1 MVAFSTKIYH
11 PNVDK
16 EGQIC
21 ADMLEIGDKWAPVKN
36 LVKIMDKI
44 NSLLAAP
51 NLESP
56 MNPDA
61 ANDYKNGTWEEKA
74 KATTQQYAK
83 WSQPHNLS
91 THIST
96 NSISSCVGISHIS
109 HPFSP
114 GDPRLL
120 QYFSSSS
127 QDIYIFSVNSFFKFP
142 ISSSISFTKAYGI
155 FQGCIGL
162 DDRE

>member
-16 EGQIC
+16 GGQIC

-44 NSLLAAP
+44 NSLLPAP

-83 WSQPHNLS
+83 
-91 THIST
+91 
-96 NSISSCVGISHIS
+96 
-109 HPFSP
+109 
-114 GDPRLL
+114 
-120 QYFSSSS
+120 
-127 QDIYIFSVNSFFKFP
+127 
-142 ISSSISFTKAYGI
+142 
-155 FQGCIGL
+155 
-162 DDRE
+162 

>member
-1 MVAFSTKIYH
+1 MKLSTICLYVRNFIVVMESDTVWNITIKGPEQTPFEGGQFTVNFKLENFPFKAPIVSFLTKIYH

-44 NSLLAAP
+44 ISLLSAP

-61 ANDYKNGTWEEKA
+61 ANDYKNGTWEQKA
-74 KATTQQYAK
+74 K
-83 WSQPHNLS
+83 
-91 THIST
+91 
-96 NSISSCVGISHIS
+96 
-109 HPFSP
+109 
-114 GDPRLL
+114 
-120 QYFSSSS
+120 
-127 QDIYIFSVNSFFKFP
+127 
-142 ISSSISFTKAYGI
+142 
-155 FQGCIGL
+155 
-162 DDRE
+162 